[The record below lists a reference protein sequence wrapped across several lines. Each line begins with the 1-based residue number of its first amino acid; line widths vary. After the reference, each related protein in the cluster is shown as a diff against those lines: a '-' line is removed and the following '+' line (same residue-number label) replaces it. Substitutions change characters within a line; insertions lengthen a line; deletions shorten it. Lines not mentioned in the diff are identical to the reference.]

1 MLVLTN
7 LYIRNFAIIEELEIG
22 FQQGLTI
29 ITGETG
35 AGKSILMGALSL
47 ILGERADSQSLY
59 NPAEKCIIEGSF
71 DISQLSKVK
80 NLLVAQDFEVHHELI
95 IRRELNAQGRSRVFI
110 NDTPTTLA
118 VLVPI
123 ATLLIDMHRQFD
135 TIELQQ
141 SQYQLELI
149 DELAKNEKE
158 LIQYQTQYQHWK
170 SLINELDNLRQQNKL
185 IKQELDYNQFL
196 YNELEELNLQEEELE
211 QLEQTYHLLSNSET
225 LKSDLQKAV
234 YQIQGEQDPV
244 TIKLKACIQ
253 LLESHSKGIQ
263 VVEAICSRLQ
273 SVFIEVK
280 DIGLEL
286 EQLFESTNFDQAQ
299 IDQVAE
305 RLSEGNRLL
314 KKHHVQTTQE
324 LLELRTQLELK
335 INQAVHADDQEEI
348 LNKQIEELFISLKV
362 QATNISLSRKKQIPG
377 VEKKVNELLKKVGM
391 PNAMMKIA
399 HHDIELGYAGIDK
412 VEFLF
417 DANQAGKFQ
426 PVSKVASGGE
436 LSRLMLCIKS
446 VLAHSTQMPTL
457 VFDEIDTGISGET
470 AIQVGK
476 IMQAL
481 SEQHQL
487 ICITHL
493 PQIAGKADQHIYIYK
508 EANTNG
514 ELHTQVKILTQEERI
529 NVLAE
534 MLSGKDSGEQARK
547 MVKELMKP

>member
-1 MLVLTN
+1 MLTN
-7 LYIRNFAIIEELEIG
+7 LYIRNFAIIEELEIS

-118 VLVPI
+118 ILVPI

-170 SLINELDNLRQQNKL
+170 SLIHKLDDLRQQNKL

-211 QLEQTYHLLSNSET
+211 QLEQTYQLLSNSET

-234 YQIQGEQDPV
+234 YQIQGDQDPV

-253 LLESHSKGIQ
+253 LIESHSKGIQ

-273 SVFIEVK
+273 SVLIEVK

-324 LLELRTQLELK
+324 LLELKTQLELK

-348 LNKQIEELFISLKV
+348 LNKQIDELLSSLKV
-362 QATNISLSRKKQIPG
+362 QANSISLSRKKQIPG

-391 PNAMMKIA
+391 PNAMMKIT
-399 HHDIELGYAGIDK
+399 HHNIELGYVGIDK
-412 VEFLF
+412 IEFLF

-426 PVSKVASGGE
+426 PVSKVA
-436 LSRLMLCIKS
+436 
-446 VLAHSTQMPTL
+446 
-457 VFDEIDTGISGET
+457 
-470 AIQVGK
+470 
-476 IMQAL
+476 
-481 SEQHQL
+481 
-487 ICITHL
+487 
-493 PQIAGKADQHIYIYK
+493 
-508 EANTNG
+508 
-514 ELHTQVKILTQEERI
+514 
-529 NVLAE
+529 
-534 MLSGKDSGEQARK
+534 
-547 MVKELMKP
+547 